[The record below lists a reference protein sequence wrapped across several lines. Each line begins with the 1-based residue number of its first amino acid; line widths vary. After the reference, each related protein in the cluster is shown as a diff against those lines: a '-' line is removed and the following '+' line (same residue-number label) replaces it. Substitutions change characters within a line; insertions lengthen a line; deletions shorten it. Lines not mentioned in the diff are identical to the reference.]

1 MRSRYLVCYDIR
13 DDVRL
18 RRTARIVEGF
28 GTRLNYSVFL
38 CDLSGVEI
46 VRLESA
52 LRVTVDLHVDSVLI
66 VDLGPVGDP
75 TSRRLR
81 WLCGGIPIPESGAAA
96 IV

>member
-18 RRTARIVEGF
+18 RRTAKVAEAF

-38 CDLSGVEI
+38 CDLSEVELA
-46 VRLESA
+46 RLESG
-52 LRVTVDLHVDSVLI
+52 LRDVVDLRADCVLI
-66 VDLGPVGDP
+66 VDLGPVGPMTD
-75 TSRRLR
+75 RRLR
-81 WLCGGIPIPESGAAA
+81 WLCGGVSLPEAGAAA